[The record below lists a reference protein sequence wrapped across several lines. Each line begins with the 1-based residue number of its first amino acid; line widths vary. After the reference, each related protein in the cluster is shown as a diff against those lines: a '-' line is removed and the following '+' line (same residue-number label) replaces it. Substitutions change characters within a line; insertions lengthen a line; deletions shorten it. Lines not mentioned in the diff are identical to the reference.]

1 LDIYGI
7 LNLVADLL
15 ATILA
20 TWVIALI
27 ARMLVG
33 QLMSRSMPLVAAQ
46 ARRAVFIVVWVIGAI
61 IAAQLLG
68 VPSETLLLFVALFG
82 IGAVVALRDPL
93 ENLAARYFSDVY
105 VPFKIGDSILVQGQ
119 SGRVIEVNP
128 MATVLLAKDDS
139 LVSIPNA
146 LFLKETVVNTTPHA
160 WKEVAIP
167 MVVGTE
173 VDLPAFESAILKSC
187 NKLRLHLDERFPPI
201 LTVKS
206 RTTQSTELLLTVMIR
221 DPGERDAIVT
231 EINKRVA
238 EMLGRVPGVK
248 KLRTPA

>member
-1 LDIYGI
+1 
-7 LNLVADLL
+7 VAGLL

-20 TWVIALI
+20 TWVVALI
-27 ARMLVG
+27 ARMLIG
-33 QLMSRSMPLVAAQ
+33 QLMSRSMPLVVAQ

-68 VPSETLLLFVALFG
+68 VPSDTLLLFVALFG
-82 IGAVVALRDPL
+82 IGAIVALRGPL

-105 VPFKIGDSILVQGQ
+105 VPFKIGDSIAVQGRA
-119 SGRVIEVNP
+119 GRVIEVNP
-128 MATVLLAKDDS
+128 MATVLLAEDDS

-146 LFLKETVVNTTPHA
+146 AFLKETVVNTTPHA

-167 MVVGTE
+167 MVVGGE
-173 VDLPAFESAILKSC
+173 MDLPAFESAVLKSC

-206 RTTQSTELLLTVMIR
+206 RTAQSTELLLTVMIR

-231 EINKRVA
+231 EINKRIT
-238 EMLGRVPGVK
+238 EMLGRVPGAK
-248 KLRTPA
+248 RSKIPA